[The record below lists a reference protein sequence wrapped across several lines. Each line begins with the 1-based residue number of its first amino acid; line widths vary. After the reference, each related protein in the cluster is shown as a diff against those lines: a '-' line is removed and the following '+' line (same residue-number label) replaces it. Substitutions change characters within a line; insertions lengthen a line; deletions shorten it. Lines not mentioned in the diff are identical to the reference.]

1 MNFCKSTVLS
11 AILIFSSVCSLFSR
25 EHTDAVSRKYTIGFS
40 QSADDR
46 WRQIMMIQMKSEVSK
61 YPNLTLLISEA
72 HNDTETQVRQIHEFI
87 DRRVDLLVISPNE
100 SEPITPVAVEAYR
113 SGIPTIIWDRKILSE
128 EYTAYIG
135 ADNYSIGRSVGGYI
149 CSHFPKGS
157 SILEIQG
164 LRGSSPAQERHN
176 GFMDVVNGDYR
187 IRSIVGDWLPEV
199 VKSKVRDIS
208 DWSRIDLVFAHND
221 DMALA
226 AYEGIRERSPEDAG
240 RIRFIGVDAIVGVD
254 AVIDGRLEAS
264 FLYPPGGDFV
274 IGTAMKILSGEKV
287 EKNYTLTSSIVDS
300 TNAETLKKQSDQMLD
315 YQSRINEQ
323 RRELDSL
330 ESGYRSVRI
339 VLILMVVLL
348 LVLLVVAVLTFVANS
363 RIKKRN
369 AELEVLANQRVES
382 FTKPGADDLFK
393 DRLFDI
399 MEHSY
404 DKSDFTIES
413 MSGSLGMS
421 RVHLYRKC
429 QEIYGIAPT
438 DLLRTFR
445 LRKAAAMLRRGGY
458 TVSEVAYSVGF
469 STPSYFTKCF
479 KEMFGV
485 KPSEF

>member
-1 MNFCKSTVLS
+1 MKLSRVLFPL
-11 AILIFSSVCSLFSR
+11 ILILTSVCPLFGSGHA
-25 EHTDAVSRKYTIGFS
+25 EAVSSKYTIGFS

-46 WRQIMMIQMKSEVSK
+46 WRQIMVIQMKSEVQK
-61 YPNLTLLISEA
+61 YPNLNLLISEA
-72 HNDTETQVRQIHEFI
+72 HNDTETQITQIRDFI
-87 DRRVDLLVISPNE
+87 DRKVDLLIISPNE
-100 SEPITPVAVEAYR
+100 SEPITAIASEAFR
-113 SGIPTIIWDRKILSE
+113 KGIPTIIWDRKILSD
-128 EYTAYIG
+128 EYSTYIG
-135 ADNYSIGRSVGGYI
+135 ADNLSIGRSVGKYI
-149 CSHFPKGS
+149 RSHFPYGT

-164 LRGSSPAQERHN
+164 LRGSSPAQERHD
-176 GFMDVVNGDYR
+176 GFMETVDGYCRV
-187 IRSIVGDWLPEV
+187 RSIVGDWLPDV
-199 VKSKVRDIS
+199 VKSKVRDIQ

-226 AYEGIRERSPEDAG
+226 AYEGISERSPEDAE

-274 IGTAMKILSGEKV
+274 IETAMKLLRGENV
-287 EKNYTLTSSIVDS
+287 EKNYTLKSSIVDS
-300 TNAETLKKQSDQMLD
+300 TNAETIKSQSDQMLD
-315 YQSRINEQ
+315 YQSRINDQ
-323 RRELDSL
+323 KRELDSL
-330 ESGYRSVRI
+330 NAGYKSVRI
-339 VLILMVVLL
+339 VLILMIL
-348 LVLLVVAVLTFVANS
+348 LVLVLIVVAVLTFIANS
-363 RIKKRN
+363 RVKKRN
-369 AELEVLANQRVES
+369 AELEVLANQKLES
-382 FTKPGADDLFK
+382 FTKPCADDLFK

-404 DKSDFTIES
+404 DKSDFTVES
-413 MSGSLGMS
+413 MSSDLGIS

-445 LRKAAAMLRRGGY
+445 LRKAAALLKRGGM

-469 STPSYFTKCF
+469 STPGYFTKCF

>member
-1 MNFCKSTVLS
+1 MV
-11 AILIFSSVCSLFSR
+11 SVCPLFGR
-25 EHTDAVSRKYTIGFS
+25 GHAEAVSSKYTIGFS

-72 HNDTETQVRQIHEFI
+72 HNDTRTQILQIREFME
-87 DRRVDLLVISPNE
+87 RKVDLLIISPNE
-100 SEPITPVAVEAYR
+100 SEPITPVAAEAFR
-113 SGIPTIIWDRKILSE
+113 SGIPTIIWDRKILSD
-128 EYTAYIG
+128 EYTTYIG
-135 ADNYSIGRSVGGYI
+135 ADNLSIGRGVGNYI
-149 CSHFPKGS
+149 RSHFPPGT

-164 LRGSSPAQERHN
+164 LRGSSPAQERHD
-176 GFMDVVNGDYR
+176 GFAEVVDGYCR
-187 IRSIVGDWLPEV
+187 VRSIVGDWLPEV
-199 VKSKVRDIS
+199 VKSKVRDIP
-208 DWSRIDLVFAHND
+208 DWSHIDLVFAHND

-226 AYEGIRERSPEDAG
+226 AYEGISERSPEDAK

-274 IGTAMKILSGEKV
+274 IETAMKMLLGEDV
-287 EKNYTLTSSIVDS
+287 EKNYTLKSSIVDS
-300 TNAETLKKQSDQMLD
+300 TNAETIKSQSDQMLD

-330 ESGYRSVRI
+330 DAGYRSVRI
-339 VLILMVVLL
+339 VLILMVL
-348 LVLLVVAVLTFVANS
+348 LVLVLIVVAVLTFVANS
-363 RIKKRN
+363 RVKKRN
-369 AELEVLANQRVES
+369 AELEVLASQKIES
-382 FTKPGADDLFK
+382 FTKPCADDLFK

-404 DKSDFTIES
+404 EKSDFTIES
-413 MSGSLGMS
+413 MSEALGMS

-445 LRKAAAMLRRGGY
+445 LRKAAALLKRGGF

-469 STPSYFTKCF
+469 STPGYFTKCF